1 MKKKYD
7 NRAAGFTSFE
17 IIAAILVIAII
28 GAIAIARFTAPS
40 DYTVAAEVEIM
51 KSNIRYAQF
60 RALSDADTSLGVN
73 DATWGIAFSANSYT
87 LQQNG
92 STATINFPGDDSA
105 THNLPAGITVSA
117 SASPLTFD
125 VWGSPGA
132 SNITVTVTDGVSP
145 QTVVVTQ
152 NTGFIP

>member
-28 GAIAIARFTAPS
+28 GGIAIARLTSPS
-40 DYTVAAEVEIM
+40 DYTVAAEAEIV

-60 RALSDADTSLGVN
+60 RALSDADTSFGVN
-73 DATWGIAFSANSYT
+73 GATWGIAFSANSYT
-87 LQQNG
+87 LQRNG

-105 THNLPAGITVSA
+105 TRNLPAGITVSA

-132 SNITVTVTDGVSP
+132 GNITVTITDGVSP

>member
-7 NRAAGFTSFE
+7 NCAAGFTSFE

-87 LQQNG
+87 LQ
-92 STATINFPGDDSA
+92 
-105 THNLPAGITVSA
+105 
-117 SASPLTFD
+117 
-125 VWGSPGA
+125 
-132 SNITVTVTDGVSP
+132 
-145 QTVVVTQ
+145 
-152 NTGFIP
+152 